1 MELLLFILL
10 FALTFATL
18 LLINYF
24 RKIFMRQQEEI
35 LKSEIIFPHQY
46 ILGELNSLLNPK
58 SVNAIIFLSVG
69 TLLGLML
76 AHTGA
81 VYGDHRED
89 FIFNSALYPVLLF
102 LSLPYLQSHLE
113 GKAWTL
119 QNPGKAVYEGLL
131 SGNTVFFSGI
141 SAAVMAQAVSL
152 LVMNHLNIVWVGINN
167 SVIAGLVL
175 YKMYKDDNTI
185 KENTLNSLE
194 NDEENTI

>member
-1 MELLLFILL
+1 
-10 FALTFATL
+10 
-18 LLINYF
+18 
-24 RKIFMRQQEEI
+24 MRQQEEI

-46 ILGELNSLLNPK
+46 ILVELHSLFNPK
-58 SVNAIIFLSVG
+58 SVNAIVFLSVG
-69 TLLGLML
+69 TLLGLL
-76 AHTGA
+76 LVHTGA
-81 VYGDHRED
+81 VFGDHRED

-102 LSLPYLQSHLE
+102 LSLPYVQSRLE

-119 QNPGKAVYEGLL
+119 QNLGKAVYEGLF
-131 SGNTVFFSGI
+131 SRNTLFFTGI
-141 SAAVMAQAVSL
+141 SAAVMAQGVSL

-185 KENTLNSLE
+185 EENTLDLPE